1 MPRGAAFADAPG
13 FAAAPP
19 RLPVVTT
26 PDPVDQMP
34 AGDPLVTRST
44 YRMLLLRGLT
54 PTEAA
59 DLTAFMCGIPV
70 GEVHWSLQ
78 QVNRLLF
85 LRELARDGR
94 FGAQDGEAPRPH

>member
-1 MPRGAAFADAPG
+1 MPDAGATDAPG
-13 FAAAPP
+13 IEGGASQSPIVA
-19 RLPVVTT
+19 T
-26 PDPVDQMP
+26 PHP
-34 AGDPLVTRST
+34 ADRVPQGDPLVTRST
-44 YRMLLLRGLT
+44 YRMLILRGLT

-70 GEVHWSLQ
+70 GDVHWSLQ

-94 FGAQDGEAPRPH
+94 FGAVDGEALRPH